1 MDMKLEVVVIP
12 FSDLD
17 RAKMFYADQ
26 LGFNLDH
33 EVRISD
39 EHRVIQLTP
48 PGSACSIALQ
58 TRPPSGTVDTPPLR
72 RLQLVTPDVDAAR
85 ALLVE
90 RGSGSARS
98 SCSTAVRS
106 AQPVKETRLI
116 IRDSSSSATR
126 RATPGR
132 CSSCLAAISVAF
144 LNGGTRALPLLV
156 AGQSTFGPG
165 LKAVEPV
172 FLHRI

>member
-1 MDMKLEVVVIP
+1 MDMKLELVVIP

-26 LGFNLDH
+26 LGFHLDH
-33 EVRISD
+33 EVRVSD
-39 EHRVIQLTP
+39 EHRVLQLTP

-72 RLQLVTPDVDAAR
+72 RLQLVTPDVHAAR
-85 ALLVE
+85 AQLVE
-90 RGSGSARS
+90 RGVGSARS

-106 AQPVKETRLI
+106 AQPVEETRSI
-116 IRDSSSSATR
+116 IRGSSSSATP

-132 CSSCLAAISVAF
+132 CSRCLAATSATFVRS
-144 LNGGTRALPLLV
+144 GQTLP
-156 AGQSTFGPG
+156 STADERGP
-165 LKAVEPV
+165 
-172 FLHRI
+172 

>member
-90 RGSGSARS
+90 RGIGVSKVQLFHGGSFRPAREGDPLDYS
-98 SCSTAVRS
+98 RFVFFSDPEGNAW
-106 AQPVKETRLI
+106 ALQQL
-116 IRDSSSSATR
+116 
-126 RATPGR
+126 PGR
-132 CSSCLAAISVAF
+132 D
-144 LNGGTRALPLLV
+144 
-156 AGQSTFGPG
+156 
-165 LKAVEPV
+165 
-172 FLHRI
+172 